1 MWQLSLPSVYRGG
14 LLMPIKTYR
23 FNSTISAIQPDSTVT
38 QLPPGAE
45 IVIADTAEPDSKGMT
60 AGTYLGYSVMVFQRD
75 LDERAERRVTVKF
88 R

>member
-1 MWQLSLPSVYRGG
+1 
-14 LLMPIKTYR
+14 MPIKTYR